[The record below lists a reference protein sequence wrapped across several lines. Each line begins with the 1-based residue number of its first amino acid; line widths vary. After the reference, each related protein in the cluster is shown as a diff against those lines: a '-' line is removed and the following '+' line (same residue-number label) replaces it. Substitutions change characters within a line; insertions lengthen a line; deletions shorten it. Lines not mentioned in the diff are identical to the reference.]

1 MRMTRRTVLVS
12 GFATAIART
21 AEQPKSFPP
30 EWARFSDPATEWEV
44 FRLTGLGSGSHL
56 PFPYGR
62 VISRHG
68 VFLLFWSD
76 RTGSAQAFQFD
87 LRTGAISGL
96 TSAAALDGS
105 SLTLMPDDHSFCCFD
120 GDTLSEIHFTRLHQ
134 REICTVSQG
143 WKRTPGFSISRD
155 GTSAVFGESKGE
167 GSRLRLVGI
176 RSRRESMVSEC
187 PFLLSDPQPNPRRTQ
202 ILYRQGSEA
211 LWLVN
216 FDGRDNRKLRTAP
229 GAVGPAFWRS
239 DGRTVLYLS
248 FPEEKSRLIEIREHT
263 PDENADKLVA
273 PTSQFVTFSAN
284 SDASVFAGASR
295 NLNSPH
301 ILILLRMTRREL
313 TVCEHH
319 ASDPRQV
326 TPIFSPDNRFLFF
339 ESDREGK
346 PAIYRVRV
354 ERFVEPAEDQ
364 T

>member
-1 MRMTRRTVLVS
+1 MPMTRRTLLVS
-12 GFATAIART
+12 GFAPAFAI
-21 AEQPKSFPP
+21 EQPKSFPP

-44 FRLTGLGSGSHL
+44 FRLTALGSGSHL

-62 VISRHG
+62 VISRRG
-68 VFLLFWSD
+68 TFLLLWSD
-76 RTGSAQAFQFD
+76 RTGSPQAFQLD
-87 LRTGAISGL
+87 LRTGGITEL
-96 TSAAALDGS
+96 TTAAALDGS
-105 SLTLMPDDHSFCCFD
+105 SLTLMPDDRSFCCFD
-120 GDTLSEIHFTRLHQ
+120 GDTLSEIHFAKLHR
-134 REICTVSQG
+134 REISTTSEG
-143 WKRTPGFSISRD
+143 WKRTPGFAVSRD
-155 GTSAVFGESKGE
+155 GSSAVFGEFKDG
-167 GSRLRLVGI
+167 GSRLRLIGI
-176 RSRRESMVSEC
+176 GSRRQSIVGEY
-187 PFLLSDPQPNPRRTQ
+187 PFLLSEPQPNPRRTQ
-202 ILYRQGSEA
+202 ILYRQGDEA

-216 FDGRDNRKLRTAP
+216 FDGRQNRKLRTAP
-229 GAVGPAFWRS
+229 GTVGPAFWRP

-248 FPEEKSRLIEIREHT
+248 VPEEKTRLIEIREHT

-295 NLNSPH
+295 NVNSPH
-301 ILILLRMTRREL
+301 ILILLRVARREL

-339 ESDREGK
+339 ESDKEGK

-364 T
+364 S